1 MKNIM
6 NKVSNWWSN
15 LSNATKIRT
24 NISVRKRLEIVN
36 FLMIIFVAEVIALA
50 MVSLGTKEFQSPYMV
65 MAAFL
70 VVVTLWLYGLRRAI
84 AESQEARQN
93 YLRESI
99 DYFRRVFKGLCNL
112 FLVLVLVGAGILAV
126 VVALALCIKLD
137 AVPTELLTL
146 LPPLEGLADSVVS
159 NLNMM
164 LEKLLVYIN

>member
-24 NISVRKRLEIVN
+24 NTSVRKRLEIVN
-36 FLMIIFVAEVIALA
+36 FLMILFVAAVIALA
-50 MVSLGTKEFQSPYMV
+50 MVSLATKEFQSPYMV

-164 LEKLLVYIN
+164 LEKLLVYIS